1 MNIHMHC
8 FVAPVDRD
16 LWTALRRRGRVLFLR
31 RSTVHMP
38 MPAPT
43 THICV
48 AFGGVLH
55 SFQVCASTTR
65 RCHRPTAFANQRVSA
80 ALICTSLVRTPSTQH
95 AHLRR
100 STHRRPQDRGS
111 HRDPPSFAQRR
122 RWMSTMKNLFARRW
136 HAARWWRV
144 GCKSQQVR
152 RCVFRFTL
160 GTWSQACF
168 SLASAYGSGLRAG

>member
-48 AFGGVLH
+48 AFTHSRCAHRQRDVATDRLH
-55 SFQVCASTTR
+55 LQI
-65 RCHRPTAFANQRVSA
+65 NVSA

-122 RWMSTMKNLFARRW
+122 RWMSTMKKNPS
-136 HAARWWRV
+136 HDAARWWRM

-160 GTWSQACF
+160 GTWSQASF